1 MGPLKIKRKLTHTQG
16 AYTRH
21 TYGRRAHDAR
31 LAHDARRAYDGR
43 IVLVILFLLMS
54 TASLAGAADTESL
67 VLQAEAAL
75 LMEYTTGEVLVEKNP
90 HRQLSPASI
99 TKMMVLLLVMEAVE
113 AGEIKL
119 TDMVVTTPEAARMG
133 GSQIWLEPGEE
144 MTVAELLKAVG
155 IVSANDASY
164 ALAEHVAGSHE
175 TFVELMNKRARE
187 LGLTNTRYVNA
198 TGLEPDGGG
207 EGNITSAYDMAT
219 LARELLKHPIVLQW
233 TGTWIDSLR
242 GGASFLRNTNNLVRF
257 YEGCD
262 GLKTGYT
269 DEAGFGLVGTAQRSN
284 VRMIAVVMKAPTST
298 VRNSDVTKLFNYGF
312 SRYKSLPVAKS
323 GDVVGK
329 IRVIKGESREVDVLF
344 EKDLILVVKREEQ
357 EEPEVEIV
365 LPPQLKAPLVHG
377 EKVGEALVKM
387 GGKVKA
393 RADLVAA
400 SDVAEVG
407 FFRFLLQISRDFFTG
422 FFGG

>member
-1 MGPLKIKRKLTHTQG
+1 MRPLSKMARIILAVLIIFNTVG
-16 AYTRH
+16 WASAA
-21 TYGRRAHDAR
+21 GEDA
-31 LAHDARRAYDGR
+31 LAVR
-43 IVLVILFLLMS
+43 S
-54 TASLAGAADTESL
+54 
-67 VLQAEAAL
+67 EAVV
-75 LMEYTTGEVLVEKNP
+75 LMEYTTGEILFEKNP
-90 HRQLSPASI
+90 HQQLPPASI
-99 TKMMVLLLVMEAVE
+99 TKMMVMLLVMEAVE

-119 TDMVVTTPEAARMG
+119 SDVVVATPEAARMG

-144 MTVAELLKAVG
+144 MTVAELLKAVS

-175 TFVELMNKRARE
+175 VFVEKMNQRARE

-207 EGNITSAYDMAT
+207 EGNITTAYDMAV
-219 LARELLKHPIVLQW
+219 LGRELLKHPTILQW

-242 GGASFLRNTNNLVRF
+242 GGESFLRNTNNLVRF

-269 DEAGFGLVGTAQRSN
+269 DEAGYGLVGTAQRGN
-284 VRMIAVVMKAPTST
+284 VRMIAVVMKAPTSA
-298 VRNSDVTKLFNYGF
+298 VRNSDITKLFNYGF

-323 GDVVGK
+323 GDLVGK
-329 IRVIKGESREVDVLF
+329 IRVIKGESREVEVLVG
-344 EKDLILVVKREEQ
+344 KDLILVVKREEQ
-357 EEPEVEIV
+357 EKPEVEIV
-365 LPPQLKAPLVHG
+365 LPPQVKAPLAQG

-387 GGKVKA
+387 GGEVKA

-400 SDVAEVG
+400 TDVAEVG
-407 FFRFLLQISRDFFTG
+407 FFRFLLQITRDFFGT

>member
-1 MGPLKIKRKLTHTQG
+1 MRPLRIM
-16 AYTRH
+16 
-21 TYGRRAHDAR
+21 AR
-31 LAHDARRAYDGR
+31 IILA
-43 IVLVILFLLMS
+43 VLIILN
-54 TASLAGAADTESL
+54 TAGWAGAADTDAL
-67 VLQAEAAL
+67 VVRSEAAV
-75 LMEYTTGEVLVEKNP
+75 LMEYTTGEILFEKNP
-90 HRQLSPASI
+90 HRQLPPASI
-99 TKMMVLLLVMEAVE
+99 TKMMVMLLVMEAVE

-119 TDMVVTTPEAARMG
+119 SDVVVATPEAARMG

-144 MTVAELLKAVG
+144 MTVAELLKAVS

-175 TFVELMNKRARE
+175 VFVEKMNQRARE

-207 EGNITSAYDMAT
+207 EGNITTAYDMAV
-219 LARELLKHPIVLQW
+219 LGRELLKHPTILQW

-242 GGASFLRNTNNLVRF
+242 GGESFLRNTNNLVRF

-269 DEAGFGLVGTAQRSN
+269 DEAGYGLVGTAQRGN
-284 VRMIAVVMKAPTST
+284 VRMIAVVMKAPTSA
-298 VRNSDVTKLFNYGF
+298 VRNSDITKLFNYGF

-323 GDVVGK
+323 GDLVGK
-329 IRVIKGESREVDVLF
+329 IRVIKGESREVEVLVG
-344 EKDLILVVKREEQ
+344 KDLILVVKREEQ
-357 EEPEVEIV
+357 EKPEVEIV
-365 LPPQLKAPLVHG
+365 LPPQVKAPLAQG

-387 GGKVKA
+387 GGEVKA

-400 SDVAEVG
+400 TDVAEVG
-407 FFRFLLQISRDFFTG
+407 FFRFLLQITRDFFGT

>member
-1 MGPLKIKRKLTHTQG
+1 MRPLSKMARIILAVLIIFNTVG
-16 AYTRH
+16 WASAA
-21 TYGRRAHDAR
+21 GEDA
-31 LAHDARRAYDGR
+31 LAVR
-43 IVLVILFLLMS
+43 S
-54 TASLAGAADTESL
+54 
-67 VLQAEAAL
+67 EAAV
-75 LMEYTTGEVLVEKNP
+75 LMEYTTGEILFEKNP
-90 HRQLSPASI
+90 HQQLPPASI
-99 TKMMVLLLVMEAVE
+99 TKMMVMLLVMEAVE

-119 TDMVVTTPEAARMG
+119 SDVVVATPEAARMG

-144 MTVAELLKAVG
+144 MTVAELLKAVS

-175 TFVELMNKRARE
+175 VFVEKMNQRARE

-207 EGNITSAYDMAT
+207 EGNITTAYDMAV
-219 LARELLKHPIVLQW
+219 LGRELLKHPTILQW

-242 GGASFLRNTNNLVRF
+242 GGESFLRNTNNLVRF

-269 DEAGFGLVGTAQRSN
+269 DEAGYGLVGTAQRGN
-284 VRMIAVVMKAPTST
+284 VRMIAVVMKAPTSA
-298 VRNSDVTKLFNYGF
+298 VRNSDITKLFNYGF

-323 GDVVGK
+323 GDLVGK
-329 IRVIKGESREVDVLF
+329 IRVIKGESREVEVLVG
-344 EKDLILVVKREEQ
+344 KDLILVVKREEQ
-357 EEPEVEIV
+357 EKPEVEIV
-365 LPPQLKAPLVHG
+365 LPPQVKAPLAQG

-387 GGKVKA
+387 GGEVKA

-400 SDVAEVG
+400 TDVAEVG
-407 FFRFLLQISRDFFTG
+407 FFRFLLQITRDFFGT
-422 FFGG
+422 FFEG

>member
-21 TYGRRAHDAR
+21 TYGRR
-31 LAHDARRAYDGR
+31 AHDARRAYDGR

-175 TFVELMNKRARE
+175 LFVEMMNKRAQE
-187 LGLTNTRYVNA
+187 LGLANTRYANA

-207 EGNITSAYDMAT
+207 EGNITTAYDMAV
-219 LARELLKHPIVLQW
+219 LARELLKHPTILQW
-233 TGTWIDSLR
+233 TGTWIDSL
-242 GGASFLRNTNNLVRF
+242 
-257 YEGCD
+257 
-262 GLKTGYT
+262 
-269 DEAGFGLVGTAQRSN
+269 
-284 VRMIAVVMKAPTST
+284 
-298 VRNSDVTKLFNYGF
+298 
-312 SRYKSLPVAKS
+312 
-323 GDVVGK
+323 
-329 IRVIKGESREVDVLF
+329 
-344 EKDLILVVKREEQ
+344 
-357 EEPEVEIV
+357 
-365 LPPQLKAPLVHG
+365 
-377 EKVGEALVKM
+377 
-387 GGKVKA
+387 
-393 RADLVAA
+393 
-400 SDVAEVG
+400 
-407 FFRFLLQISRDFFTG
+407 
-422 FFGG
+422 

>member
-1 MGPLKIKRKLTHTQG
+1 MRPLTIKEKRRRG
-16 AYTRH
+16 RH
-21 TYGRRAHDAR
+21 GQHGQAQ
-31 LAHDARRAYDGR
+31 RAYSYCTCR
-43 IVLVILFLLMS
+43 IILAVLVLIIN
-54 TASLAGAADTESL
+54 TAGWAGAADADAL
-67 VLQAEAAL
+67 VLRSEAAV

-90 HRQLSPASI
+90 HRQLPPASI
-99 TKMMVLLLVMEAVE
+99 TKMMVMLLVMEAVE

-119 TDMVVTTPEAARMG
+119 SDVVVTTPEAARMG

-144 MTVAELLKAVG
+144 MTVAELMKAVS

-175 TFVELMNKRARE
+175 LFVEMMNKRAQE
-187 LGLTNTRYVNA
+187 LGLTNTRYVNS

-207 EGNITSAYDMAT
+207 EGNITTAYDMAV
-219 LARELLKHPIVLQW
+219 LARELLKHPTILQW

-242 GGASFLRNTNNLVRF
+242 GGESFLRNTNNLVRF

-269 DEAGFGLVGTAQRSN
+269 DEAGYSLVGTAQRNN
-284 VRMIAVVMKAPTST
+284 VRVIAVVMKAPTSA
-298 VRNSDVTKLFNYGF
+298 VRNSDITKLFNYGF
-312 SRYKSLPVAKS
+312 SRFKSLPVAKS
-323 GDVVGK
+323 GDTVGK
-329 IRVIKGESREVDVLF
+329 IRVIKGEEQEVEILVG
-344 EKDLILVVKREEQ
+344 KDLILVVKREEQ
-357 EEPEVEIV
+357 AEPEVEIV
-365 LPPQLKAPLVHG
+365 LPPHVRAPLARG

-387 GGKVKA
+387 DGEVKA

-400 SDVAEVG
+400 ADVAEVG
-407 FFRFLLQISRDFFTG
+407 FFRFLFQVARDFFAG

>member
-1 MGPLKIKRKLTHTQG
+1 MRPLSKMARIILAVLIIFNTVG
-16 AYTRH
+16 WASAA
-21 TYGRRAHDAR
+21 GEDA
-31 LAHDARRAYDGR
+31 LAVR
-43 IVLVILFLLMS
+43 S
-54 TASLAGAADTESL
+54 
-67 VLQAEAAL
+67 EAVV
-75 LMEYTTGEVLVEKNP
+75 LMEYTTGEILFEKNP
-90 HRQLSPASI
+90 HQQLPPASI
-99 TKMMVLLLVMEAVE
+99 TKMMVMLLVMEAVE

-119 TDMVVTTPEAARMG
+119 SDVVVATPEAARMG

-144 MTVAELLKAVG
+144 MTVAELLKAVS

-175 TFVELMNKRARE
+175 VFVEKMNQRARE

-207 EGNITSAYDMAT
+207 EGNITTAYDMAV
-219 LARELLKHPIVLQW
+219 LGRELLKHPTILQW

-242 GGASFLRNTNNLVRF
+242 GGESFLRNTNNLVRF

-269 DEAGFGLVGTAQRSN
+269 DEAGYGLVGTAQRGN
-284 VRMIAVVMKAPTST
+284 VRMIAVVMKAPTSA
-298 VRNSDVTKLFNYGF
+298 VRNSDITKLFNYGF

-323 GDVVGK
+323 GDLVGK
-329 IRVIKGESREVDVLF
+329 IRVIKGESREVEVLVG
-344 EKDLILVVKREEQ
+344 KDLILVVKREEQ
-357 EEPEVEIV
+357 EKPEVEIV
-365 LPPQLKAPLVHG
+365 LPPQVKAPLAQG

-387 GGKVKA
+387 GGEVKA

-400 SDVAEVG
+400 TDVAEVG
-407 FFRFLLQISRDFFTG
+407 FFRFLLQITRDFFGT
-422 FFGG
+422 FFEG

>member
-1 MGPLKIKRKLTHTQG
+1 MRPLSKMARIILAVLIIFNTVG
-16 AYTRH
+16 WASAA
-21 TYGRRAHDAR
+21 GEDA
-31 LAHDARRAYDGR
+31 LAVR
-43 IVLVILFLLMS
+43 S
-54 TASLAGAADTESL
+54 
-67 VLQAEAAL
+67 EAAV
-75 LMEYTTGEVLVEKNP
+75 LMEYTTGEILFEKNP
-90 HRQLSPASI
+90 HQQLPPASI
-99 TKMMVLLLVMEAVE
+99 TKMMVMLLVMEAVE

-119 TDMVVTTPEAARMG
+119 SDVVVATPEAARMG

-144 MTVAELLKAVG
+144 MTVAELLKAVS

-175 TFVELMNKRARE
+175 VFVEKMNQRARE

-207 EGNITSAYDMAT
+207 EGNITTAYDMAV
-219 LARELLKHPIVLQW
+219 LGRELLKHPTILQW

-242 GGASFLRNTNNLVRF
+242 GGESFLRNTNNLVRF

-269 DEAGFGLVGTAQRSN
+269 DEAGYGLVGTAQRGN
-284 VRMIAVVMKAPTST
+284 VRMIAVVMKAPTSA
-298 VRNSDVTKLFNYGF
+298 VRNSDITKLFNYGF

-323 GDVVGK
+323 GDLVGK
-329 IRVIKGESREVDVLF
+329 IRVIKGESREVEVLVG
-344 EKDLILVVKREEQ
+344 KDLILVVKREEQ
-357 EEPEVEIV
+357 EKPEVEIV
-365 LPPQLKAPLVHG
+365 LPPQVKAPLAQG

-387 GGKVKA
+387 GGEVKA

-400 SDVAEVG
+400 TDVAEVG
-407 FFRFLLQISRDFFTG
+407 FFRFLLQITRDFFGT